1 MYIFSLLWKYLWMV
15 LFILNWALCKPS
27 TWRITQQLWKYSKKR
42 IKHSM
47 ALHYLRKINHIRKV
61 GESRNCSHL
70 ESSSKTIQER
80 VVRTS
85 VLVPLICFQEAP
97 WSYRRN
103 QALICGSFWTVL
115 STEVRSCLLPV
126 ASYHKLL
133 HSAHFLTHWMLSTS
147 KHWNQTE

>member
-1 MYIFSLLWKYLWMV
+1 
-15 LFILNWALCKPS
+15 
-27 TWRITQQLWKYSKKR
+27 
-42 IKHSM
+42 M

-97 WSYRRN
+97 HGVTEEIRLLSV
-103 QALICGSFWTVL
+103 VL
-115 STEVRSCLLPV
+115 SEQC
-126 ASYHKLL
+126 
-133 HSAHFLTHWMLSTS
+133 
-147 KHWNQTE
+147 